1 MLVLSSRA
9 TDRAPASLREK
20 SGELL
25 TRLRSSAGGSLGL
38 THRQPDPL
46 GSRLHRCDNRRQR
59 CVPSQQRLR
68 ASTHPSGLPHRGR
81 DLTTPIPSDA
91 YRIPQLCKSSGQS
104 VTASVQLEQGSDVR
118 HRTLLNLA
126 GGHTSLSGPRDVQH
140 LIEAVPALSGLL
152 GSRESCLCGRARLS
166 PDR

>member
-9 TDRAPASLREK
+9 ADRAPAGLREK

-25 TRLRSSAGGSLGL
+25 TRLRGSAGSRLGL

-46 GSRLHRCDNRRQR
+46 GGRPHHRDDRRQR
-59 CVPSQQRLR
+59 RVPSQQGLR
-68 ASTHPSGLPHRGR
+68 ANTHPSGIPHDGR
-81 DLTTPIPSDA
+81 DLTTPIPGNG
-91 YRIPQLCKSSGQS
+91 YRTPQPSERSGQS

-118 HRTLLNLA
+118 HRTLLSLA
-126 GGHTSLSGPRDVQH
+126 GGHTSLSGPRGVQH
-140 LIEAVPALSGLL
+140 LIETVPTLSGLL
-152 GSRESCLCGRARLS
+152 GSRKSCLCGRARLP